1 LSEHKNRGVSVD
13 GVILRGKKILL
24 IKRAND
30 PFKGYWALP
39 GGYVDWD
46 ETTEEA
52 VAREVMEETGLK
64 VISAKLTGI
73 YSSPSRHP
81 QQVINIAYFVETVG
95 EPKAA
100 DDALEL
106 QWFSIGE
113 LPSDLAFDHNKII
126 GDALPL

>member
-1 LSEHKNRGVSVD
+1 MSEHKNRGLSVD

-24 IKRAND
+24 IKRGND
-30 PFKGYWALP
+30 PFKGHWALP
-39 GGYVDWD
+39 GGYVDWN

-52 VAREVMEETGLK
+52 VAREVLEETGLK

-81 QQVINIAYFVETVG
+81 QQVITIGYLVETSG
-95 EPKAA
+95 EPKAG
-100 DDALEL
+100 DDALEFN
-106 QWFSIGE
+106 WFSLGE
-113 LPSDLAFDHNKII
+113 LPSGLAFDHNKII